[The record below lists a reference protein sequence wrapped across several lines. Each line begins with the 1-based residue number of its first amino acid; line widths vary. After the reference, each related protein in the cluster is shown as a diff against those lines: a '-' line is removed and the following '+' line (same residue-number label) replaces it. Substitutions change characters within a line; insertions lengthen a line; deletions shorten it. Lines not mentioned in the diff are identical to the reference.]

1 MTRETVRDVLEAAN
15 IGFRCEGIKFINIC
29 QRNRVL
35 LAIVSGGISDVIA
48 TMLSTVIDIS
58 NYPLL
63 KLIGNELV
71 FKNNI
76 LIKYEEKLNFVAKN
90 ISINNEIIG
99 FRKNIIAIGDTIDDT
114 NMVNNVDYENLIC
127 IGFLNSPTNLEEELK
142 AYL

>member
-1 MTRETVRDVLEAAN
+1 MCKHDKIPLT
-15 IGFRCEGIKFINIC
+15 
-29 QRNRVL
+29 
-35 LAIVSGGISDVIA
+35 IVSGGISDIIA